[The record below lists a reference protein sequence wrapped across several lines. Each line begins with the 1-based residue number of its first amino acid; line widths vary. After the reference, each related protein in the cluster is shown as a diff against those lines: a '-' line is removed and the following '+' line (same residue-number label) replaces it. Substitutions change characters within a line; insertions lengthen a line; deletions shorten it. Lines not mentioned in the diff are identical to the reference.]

1 MGFHCNAGWRRFG
14 RVEPPR
20 SHVKLQLR
28 LDIRVVRTMVRTGS
42 KAQGFKEVPCVV
54 LWFKMSGLA
63 ELIHPE
69 LMKKFCN
76 LILLRLGQKAE
87 RNPDVP

>member
-1 MGFHCNAGWRRFG
+1 MVC
-14 RVEPPR
+14 
-20 SHVKLQLR
+20 
-28 LDIRVVRTMVRTGS
+28 TMVRTGS